1 LLRRGIFQLLEM
13 LSAMR
18 VVRRS
23 KQMVRELSSTN
34 GAPGGG
40 SGSDMK
46 NLLTAAVLFGGVAFI
61 YANAMGKMGGSKDEL
76 TTLIDDEEKKAKK

>member
-1 LLRRGIFQLLEM
+1 M
-13 LSAMR
+13 LKMFSAMR
-18 VVRRS
+18 VVGRS
-23 KQMVRELSSTN
+23 KRVVRGLSSTN
-34 GAPGGG
+34 GAPEGG

-46 NLLTAAVLFGGVAFI
+46 NFLTAAALFGGVAFI